1 MTDMAIPFFSHSHHL
16 LKVKDASFPLDVL
29 SFEGTE
35 ALSAPFSWHIIFT
48 STDKHISREAM
59 LLKPASL
66 TLLQSPQ
73 SLSEL
78 TMQLLRKL
86 RRSRPLDGIV
96 LVQNSNPTLTPQKSD
111 AAMRLLEKIFTA
123 LRWRACCRTPARATS
138 TDC

>member
-1 MTDMAIPFFSHSHHL
+1 MTDKAIITFSHSHHL
-16 LKVKDASFPLDVL
+16 LKVTDSTSPLDVL

-35 ALSAPFSWHIIFT
+35 ALSAPFSWNIIFT

-59 LLKPASL
+59 LRKPAS
-66 TLLQSPQ
+66 
-73 SLSEL
+73 L

-86 RRSRPLDGIV
+86 RRGRPLDGIV
-96 LVQNSNPTLTPQKSD
+96 LVQNSNSTLTPQKRD

-123 LRWRACCRTPARATS
+123 LRWCACCRTPARATS